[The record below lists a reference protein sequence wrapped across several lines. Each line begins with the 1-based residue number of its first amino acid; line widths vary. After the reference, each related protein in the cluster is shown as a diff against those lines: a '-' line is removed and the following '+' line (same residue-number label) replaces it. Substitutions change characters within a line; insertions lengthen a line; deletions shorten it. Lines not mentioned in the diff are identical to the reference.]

1 MSLFDLI
8 RRRPMS
14 REIESEV
21 RPRDGQVDRLDHLDH
36 GAAED
41 AAEHSVAEHDITQD
55 NIAQDDDASG
65 ESEPVIPPPRLELSQ
80 AAVERIREML
90 EEENLV
96 EEGGLRIAAR
106 TGAGCSAPMLFNL
119 VLEAEAREDD
129 VVLEGP
135 GIRLFMDPV
144 SAWSLDGLAV
154 DWVDAPG
161 LGEGFAFR
169 HPRGAG
175 GRAC

>member
-1 MSLFDLI
+1 MSLSDLT
-8 RRRPMS
+8 RPDPGLADPGAEAVAA
-14 REIESEV
+14 RGPAGEAGDEL
-21 RPRDGQVDRLDHLDH
+21 PHQGLDQELDEELE
-36 GAAED
+36 G
-41 AAEHSVAEHDITQD
+41 
-55 NIAQDDDASG
+55 
-65 ESEPVIPPPRLELSQ
+65 VIPPPRLELSQ

-90 EEENLV
+90 EEEDLV
-96 EEGGLRIAAR
+96 AEGGLRIKAR

-119 VLEAEAREDD
+119 VLETEPDEDD
-129 VVLEGP
+129 LVLEGP
-135 GIRLFMDPV
+135 GIRIFMDPV